1 MISAADREK
10 AVELIDE
17 AVSNGAS
24 CQKACE
30 RLGLTER
37 TYYRWKLRKVK
48 TDSYEDGR
56 PNADHSSPRNKLPTE
71 ARHQI
76 IEICNQPEYA
86 SKAPCEIVPD
96 LADKGTY
103 IASESTFYRVL
114 REEKMQNH
122 RGRSEAPKSKKPTTY
137 RATAPN
143 QVYMWDITYLNGPH
157 KGMFYY
163 LYLFSDLYDRSI
175 VGWEVYEEESAEHA
189 SELIQQICLKQGR
202 LTTQQLVLHSDN
214 GSPMKGATMLATL
227 YQLGI
232 TPSIAGHV

>member
-37 TYYRWKLRKVK
+37 TYYRWKRRKIK
-48 TDSYEDGR
+48 TASYEDGR
-56 PNADHSSPRNKLPTE
+56 PNADHSTPRNKLPTE

-114 REEKMQNH
+114 REEKMRQL
-122 RGRSEAPKSKKPTTY
+122 E
-137 RATAPN
+137 
-143 QVYMWDITYLNGPH
+143 
-157 KGMFYY
+157 
-163 LYLFSDLYDRSI
+163 DLLQKAVNLSQEHGI
-175 VGWEVYEEESAEHA
+175 SLEELTQILT
-189 SELIQQICLKQGR
+189 LI
-202 LTTQQLVLHSDN
+202 
-214 GSPMKGATMLATL
+214 
-227 YQLGI
+227 YQEER
-232 TPSIAGHV
+232 